1 MRYLKYYLLFCLVFP
16 SFHAASAQLVG
27 GAKFDKDDSYYLA
40 ALKSFDSKAWANA
53 TKWFNRLLEEY
64 PDFEKRS
71 KVVLL
76 LAQSLYKQE
85 NIKEAY
91 GILSNNKQAAGKFA
105 DEYIYWMAECRVRQ
119 GNYAA
124 ADQHF
129 NELLALYPSSERV
142 LEATVNSAFT
152 ASERED
158 WPRVISLLRPADS
171 AFQIRSKKNFDSKVL
186 QEGGLLL
193 AKALLEQKD
202 GISAELLL
210 DRLPESLGPES
221 GWRRSILY
229 VDILIFNKRFEEAI
243 TEISRLR
250 EVLRQTKANSL
261 WQLSAARKH
270 SQLLEAMGDL
280 GLAAEIYNELIGEGI
295 QGRVRA
301 YSCLDAS
308 RLYMMSG
315 KFDDS
320 LRLLKVLESISDSNS
335 TLALSHLLIGEIQMS
350 KNQPLK
356 FEVAQKSYKEAS
368 KYNIQGDL
376 GARIHMRV
384 GECFLGKGEYQAAVE
399 EFHKGMDRV
408 NDPVILA
415 RINYL
420 DGLAKVNLG
429 RLENAKEVFSG
440 IVNMANPDQLGL
452 GRVKDCANWMWFKSA
467 VEQSN
472 LIEADS
478 LLKEARKNLSSLFPY
493 FLLGMAQARI
503 TAGQLELA
511 EEHLIEF
518 NNQKQD
524 HDLFAAAEL
533 EAIRV
538 QTTKGQWGDAI
549 RLYDRWLKKYPNHK
563 MRGKVLLDRAW
574 ALMRS
579 GQKIAAMKAYENLAF
594 TKVKSPQVYTAKI
607 WLADQYF
614 NSVTN
619 RLAAEKIYQEVASET
634 NCPPYLRHRSQLMA
648 GRAAMVRQGY
658 DDAKKSFVA
667 LINNKDVSAPER
679 IQATFALGDLIMFE
693 LKSSPVN
700 SPQAEKIQNE
710 KIHQSTNTLFGLTQI
725 VQTNRVAARAWGR
738 IGDISLMVARKRES
752 HYAHAK
758 VAYEKSRS
766 ISEQQLINLSGAG
779 DYDDI
784 LYQALMGLAYCS
796 DRSTIGSVGEIR
808 KVALEDALKNVTD
821 VYEDSYGHATKKINL
836 YWRGQSGV
844 MAIRFLTELDRYDDA
859 LRKYDELETL
869 FPNMRPFFKEKKQRL
884 EELRAAKP

>member
-1 MRYLKYYLLFCLVFP
+1 
-16 SFHAASAQLVG
+16 
-27 GAKFDKDDSYYLA
+27 
-40 ALKSFDSKAWANA
+40 
-53 TKWFNRLLEEY
+53 
-64 PDFEKRS
+64 
-71 KVVLL
+71 
-76 LAQSLYKQE
+76 
-85 NIKEAY
+85 
-91 GILSNNKQAAGKFA
+91 
-105 DEYIYWMAECRVRQ
+105 
-119 GNYAA
+119 
-124 ADQHF
+124 
-129 NELLALYPSSERV
+129 
-142 LEATVNSAFT
+142 
-152 ASERED
+152 
-158 WPRVISLLRPADS
+158 
-171 AFQIRSKKNFDSKVL
+171 
-186 QEGGLLL
+186 
-193 AKALLEQKD
+193 
-202 GISAELLL
+202 
-210 DRLPESLGPES
+210 
-221 GWRRSILY
+221 
-229 VDILIFNKRFEEAI
+229 
-243 TEISRLR
+243 
-250 EVLRQTKANSL
+250 
-261 WQLSAARKH
+261 
-270 SQLLEAMGDL
+270 
-280 GLAAEIYNELIGEGI
+280 
-295 QGRVRA
+295 
-301 YSCLDAS
+301 
-308 RLYMMSG
+308 
-315 KFDDS
+315 
-320 LRLLKVLESISDSNS
+320 
-335 TLALSHLLIGEIQMS
+335 
-350 KNQPLK
+350 
-356 FEVAQKSYKEAS
+356 
-368 KYNIQGDL
+368 
-376 GARIHMRV
+376 
-384 GECFLGKGEYQAAVE
+384 
-399 EFHKGMDRV
+399 
-408 NDPVILA
+408 
-415 RINYL
+415 
-420 DGLAKVNLG
+420 
-429 RLENAKEVFSG
+429 
-440 IVNMANPDQLGL
+440 
-452 GRVKDCANWMWFKSA
+452 
-467 VEQSN
+467 
-472 LIEADS
+472 
-478 LLKEARKNLSSLFPY
+478 SSLFPY

-524 HDLFAAAEL
+524 HDLLAAAEL
-533 EAIRV
+533 ETIRV

-549 RLYDRWLKKYPNHK
+549 KLYDRWLKKYPNHK

-796 DRSTIGSVGEIR
+796 DRSTIGSAGEIR

-821 VYEDSYGHATKKINL
+821 VYQDSYGHPTKKINL

>member
-1 MRYLKYYLLFCLVFP
+1 MRYLKYYILFSLVFP
-16 SFHAASAQLVG
+16 GFHAVSAELVG
-27 GAKFDKDDSYYLA
+27 GAEFDKDDRYYLA

-53 TKWFNRLLEEY
+53 AKWFNRLLKEY

-129 NELLALYPSSERV
+129 NELLARYPNSERV

-158 WPRVISLLRPADS
+158 WPRVVSLLRPVDS
-171 AFQIRSKKNFDSKVL
+171 AFQIRAQKNFDSKVL

-210 DRLPESLGPES
+210 DRFPEALGSES
-221 GWRRSILY
+221 GWRRAILY

-250 EVLRQTKANSL
+250 EALRQTKANSS

-270 SQLLEAMGDL
+270 SQLLEVMGDL
-280 GLAAEIYNELIGEGI
+280 GMAAEVHNELIGEGI
-295 QGRVRA
+295 QGYGRA

-320 LRLLKVLESISDSNS
+320 VRLLKVLEGISDSNS
-335 TLALSHLLIGEIQMS
+335 TLALSNLLMGEIQMS
-350 KNQPLK
+350 KNQSFEFDVALK
-356 FEVAQKSYKEAS
+356 SFKEAS

-384 GECFLGKGEYQAAVE
+384 GECFLRKGEYQEAVE
-399 EFHKGMDRV
+399 EFHKGMDRAS
-408 NDPVILA
+408 DPVILA
-415 RINYL
+415 RMNYL

-429 RLENAKEVFSG
+429 RLENAKDIFSR
-440 IVNMANPDQLGL
+440 IVKIASPNKLSLDRIKN
-452 GRVKDCANWMWFKSA
+452 CANWMWFKSA
-467 VEQSN
+467 IEQSN
-472 LIEADS
+472 LVEADT
-478 LLKEARKNLSSLFPY
+478 LLRGARENLSSFFPY

-524 HDLFAAAEL
+524 HDLFAAAEI
-533 EAIRV
+533 EAIRI
-538 QTTKGQWGDAI
+538 QITKGQWADAI
-549 RLYDRWLKKYPNHK
+549 KLYDRWLKKYPEHN
-563 MRGKVLLDRAW
+563 MRRKVLLDRAW

-579 GQKIAAMKAYENLAF
+579 GKKVDAVRAYENLAF
-594 TKVKSPQVYTAKI
+594 TKTKSPEVYTAKI
-607 WLADQYF
+607 WLADHYF

-619 RLAAEKIYQEVASET
+619 RLAAEKIYQEIASET

-658 DDAKKSFVA
+658 DDAKKSFVD
-667 LINNKDVSAPER
+667 LINDKDVSSPER

-693 LKSSPVN
+693 LRSSPVN
-700 SPQAEKIQNE
+700 SPEAEKIQNE

-758 VAYEKSRS
+758 VAYGKSRS
-766 ISEQQLINLSGAG
+766 ISEQQLRGLSVAG

-796 DRSTIGSVGEIR
+796 DRSTMGSVGEIR
-808 KVALEDALKNVTD
+808 KVAFEDALKNVTD
-821 VYEDSYGHATKKINL
+821 VYEDSYGHPAKKINL

-844 MAIRFLTELDRYDDA
+844 MAIRLLIELNRYDDA
-859 LRKYDELETL
+859 LRKYDELEIL

-884 EELRAAKP
+884 EELRAARP